1 MVKDKSNLLNEI
13 ASYYKGKLAV
23 YGDTPKGVD
32 WNGEEGQ
39 TIRFKQLCKV
49 ILHEERD
56 FFTINDLGCGYG
68 ALLDYMKDY
77 YHNFKYFGAD
87 ICSQMIDTAKN
98 RHLLNSS
105 SEFINTE
112 KLHHLTDYS
121 LASGIFNVRHERTD
135 EEWISYLHN
144 TLNILHENC
153 SHGFAFNCLT
163 LYSEKE
169 KKNDNLYY
177 ADPCQLF
184 DFCKKNYSK
193 QVALLHDYGLYEFTI
208 IVRK

>member
-13 ASYYKGKLAV
+13 ASYYKKKLAV
-23 YGDTPKGVD
+23 FGDTPKGVD

-49 ILHEERD
+49 ILHEDRD

-77 YHNFKYFGAD
+77 YQNFKYFGAD
-87 ICSQMIDTAKN
+87 ICSQMIDAAKY

-105 SEFINTE
+105 TEFKNTG
-112 KLHHLTDYS
+112 KLDHLSDYS
-121 LASGIFNVRHERTD
+121 LASGIFNVRHKRTD
-135 EEWISYLHN
+135 KEWVSYLHN
-144 TLNILHENC
+144 TLNILHKTC

-169 KKNDNLYY
+169 KKKNNLYY